1 MELENLSKKT
11 LADLREI
18 AKMAGIKSVTVY
30 RKDQLLQKL
39 QDLQA
44 AQTPSAAQEDIQAA
58 KVPADTDPA
67 KGAEAPRGE
76 VRQAREERNPRPR
89 QESRT
94 EAGGEAEGILEIHPD
109 GYGFLRKENYLP
121 GSQDASAQGGR
132 STAGHAVCGHD
143 QRVPGA
149 AVLPPAEF

>member
-121 GSQDASAQGGR
+121 GSLDVLLRRRGR
-132 STAGHAVCGHD
+132 LC
-143 QRVPGA
+143 R
-149 AVLPPAEF
+149 L